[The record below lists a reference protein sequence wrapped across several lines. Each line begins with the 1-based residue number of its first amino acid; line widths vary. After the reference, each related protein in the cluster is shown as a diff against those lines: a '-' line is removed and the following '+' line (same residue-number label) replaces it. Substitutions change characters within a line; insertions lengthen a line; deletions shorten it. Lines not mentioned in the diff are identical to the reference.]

1 MENIP
6 AARDEVQ
13 TLPVTARPTGLARIG
28 VKDAEARPLASA
40 RDGRQAAQIQ
50 KLLLSRFAP
59 CSMVVDEHGTIVY
72 IHGRTGLYLEPAEGQ
87 PRNNVVDMA
96 REGLKQ
102 ALQGSLGRALR
113 EKTEI
118 VRDPVR
124 VKTNGGHT
132 DTSLTVTP
140 IQEPESL
147 RGLLLVT
154 IRPAQTAPKPRR
166 TAAGEEPGRS
176 HGNPGTGPPVRPGVA
191 PVDHRRSADLQRGA
205 AGLER
210 GAAVYQRGASEH
222 QRGAGNLEGGDA
234 VPQ

>member
-1 MENIP
+1 
-6 AARDEVQ
+6 
-13 TLPVTARPTGLARIG
+13 
-28 VKDAEARPLASA
+28 
-40 RDGRQAAQIQ
+40 
-50 KLLLSRFAP
+50 
-59 CSMVVDEHGTIVY
+59 MVVDEQGTIVY
-72 IHGRTGLYLEPAEGQ
+72 IHGRTGLYMEPAEGQ
-87 PRNNVVDMA
+87 PRNNIVDMA

-154 IRPAQTAPKPRR
+154 IRPAQAAPKPRR
-166 TAAGEEPGRS
+166 TAAGKNRDDRTETLERDLRYAQES
-176 HGNPGTGPPVRPGVA
+176 LQSTI
-191 PVDHRRSADLQRGA
+191 DDLQTSNEELRA
-205 AGLER
+205 RTRNCSPPTRSFRAPTR
-210 GAAVYQRGASEH
+210 NWKPRRRRCRPSMK
-222 QRGAGNLEGGDA
+222 N
-234 VPQ
+234 